1 MIEEVQMTQDIVNGP
16 VFELRLGGELVIAQ
30 RFENCRKRSCF
41 LPKIFC
47 LLDWLSSANAI
58 FYPSVLA
65 NADSAIK
72 RLAHAPSNGETEFRG
87 VHAQGTTES

>member
-1 MIEEVQMTQDIVNGP
+1 MIEEVQVTQDIVNGP

-58 FYPSVLA
+58 FLHICSSECGQCNQTSCARVEQWR
-65 NADSAIK
+65 N
-72 RLAHAPSNGETEFRG
+72 
-87 VHAQGTTES
+87 